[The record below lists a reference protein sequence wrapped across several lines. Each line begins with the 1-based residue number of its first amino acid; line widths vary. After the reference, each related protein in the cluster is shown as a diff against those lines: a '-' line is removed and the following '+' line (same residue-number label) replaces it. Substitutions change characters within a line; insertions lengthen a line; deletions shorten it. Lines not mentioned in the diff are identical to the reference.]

1 MRRHLFATV
10 VFVCALVLPSGA
22 LASQPRTA
30 TGTVTA
36 IQSSDFT
43 LQTAGRRT
51 GVINALNEAANA
63 VTEDDYPYVW
73 GGGHAEAG
81 VASKGIKG
89 PGYNGRRVGYDCS
102 GSVAAVLAGAGLW
115 PAGSPVPSEAGMIR
129 QLLQE
134 KLIAR
139 GPGTAPDEV
148 TLYDDPGVHI
158 FINIDGRF
166 FGTSDGGSGNPL
178 QSKGGA
184 GWLADGAPDASD
196 RAFKRYH
203 VLPSVLKDQTTYGHS
218 LTFQIG
224 PNAGIIDGATVG
236 DDLHITYEGTGVGSM
251 IASAIAY
258 VGAITT
264 SGTIASVA
272 ADGSSFTLET
282 ANGQDLTFSTGTYTG
297 LIDGLQV
304 GDAIQVMYTDAED
317 VLTARSLTITATPVA
332 SQATGGTSAGGGPP
346 GGHPRK
352 YFG

>member
-115 PAGSPVPSEAGMIR
+115 VVR
-129 QLLQE
+129 C
-134 KLIAR
+134 
-139 GPGTAPDEV
+139 
-148 TLYDDPGVHI
+148 
-158 FINIDGRF
+158 
-166 FGTSDGGSGNPL
+166 
-178 QSKGGA
+178 
-184 GWLADGAPDASD
+184 LAK
-196 RAFKRYH
+196 RA
-203 VLPSVLKDQTTYGHS
+203 
-218 LTFQIG
+218 
-224 PNAGIIDGATVG
+224 
-236 DDLHITYEGTGVGSM
+236 
-251 IASAIAY
+251 
-258 VGAITT
+258 
-264 SGTIASVA
+264 
-272 ADGSSFTLET
+272 
-282 ANGQDLTFSTGTYTG
+282 
-297 LIDGLQV
+297 
-304 GDAIQVMYTDAED
+304 
-317 VLTARSLTITATPVA
+317 
-332 SQATGGTSAGGGPP
+332 
-346 GGHPRK
+346 
-352 YFG
+352 